1 MLCAREVFMNQFGS
15 SKSSLTLRCLASAF
29 AVRALVTGLFFLGT
43 MLAAQTTATILGTVK
58 DQSGAV
64 LPGAEITATNTE
76 TGISR
81 VTVVGARGEYRL
93 VAMPVGSYTV
103 QASMTGFQSELR
115 NGITLSIGREAL
127 VDFTLSVGNVSEQ
140 VTVTGEAPL
149 IETTTATVSGLIDP
163 KQMRDIPLNA
173 RSFIE
178 LVPLQAGAVY
188 SESGEKSASK
198 GFGVKVSISG
208 ARYNGNAFLLD
219 GANINDMAGSAGS
232 AAGTLAGVETVREFK
247 IITNAFD
254 AEYGNHVGGII
265 SAVTKSGTNSLHGS
279 LFEFFRN
286 DKLDAPDFDDNRLAG
301 GEKPAY
307 RRNQFGGALGG
318 PVRRD
323 SLFFFGSYEA
333 LRESLG
339 ETGEY
344 LVPGPELRQGCVPV
358 TSGSSPN
365 IVRASYNCYNAAGAP
380 SAVPLGGTLS
390 GVVNPRTKPFMDLY
404 PEANTPCSANCFAG
418 NPFYSANGTGNFTRA
433 ESKITNQNF
442 ITARGDVRLS
452 DADSFFG
459 RYTQDIA
466 DVTDPHFETA
476 EISSTHNRYITL
488 EETHVYSPNLLGR
501 THFSF
506 VRTPMG
512 LHDVSLKSLG
522 LADYELLA
530 CASCTG
536 STNSF
541 TGNDVPG
548 AVTITGNPIASTGGD
563 STNPKVHNLNTYQF
577 QEGITYSVGR
587 QSLKFGGSF
596 QRNQFNQRSDF
607 FSGGSFGFSNLDD
620 FIIAN
625 VNTFSTTA
633 PGSDNNRGWR
643 MNLMG
648 MYLQDDINMRPG
660 LTLNLGVRYEF
671 ITTPKEVNGKVSQIR
686 RLDDSYFYNVRPEQT
701 DVGDP
706 FFLNPSLK
714 NIAPRIGVAWTP
726 FAGGKTAIR
735 AGAGIFYEQLTQ
747 GLFQTGGVRLAP
759 FYSAAVLSQATFRE
773 ATGVPIS
780 FPDAYQTQNSLLTR
794 GGGLPQ
800 ADGFQWDADQPTV
813 YKFSVTVQQQLLR
826 DTTLEVGYAGTR
838 GVHNTRG
845 NMLLNTTPVNEVPEL
860 HREFIFV
867 EQPLSNP
874 YWDRMR
880 WRMTDGTSW
889 YNALLL
895 TVSKRFSHG
904 FQVQSSYTF
913 SKSLDDS
920 STFSG
925 SSDFGGTDVLGVR
938 RQHWKGRSAFDVT
951 QSWSTSFQYDLPG
964 RTMPGVAGK
973 ILGGWNIGGVLRA
986 FSGNPVTPTATR
998 SALNRLGTGA
1008 LTGNGGT
1015 TTCTAAQRTQG
1026 CVTNTI
1032 TYVAGA
1038 SVDLAPGVDKLK
1050 ISPGSRTQYFDPAD
1064 LAWPATFQNGTA
1076 PLNYPGAGRNG
1087 VAGGLVAI
1095 GNIGR
1100 NVITVPGNFNLD
1112 LSLRKDTAM
1121 PMLGEQGKMEF
1132 RFELFNA
1139 PNHTRLGIPGTA
1151 LFNNRGEPNV
1161 NAGIIS
1167 DSRGNSRQ
1175 IQLSLRMV
1183 F

>member
-1 MLCAREVFMNQFGS
+1 MQGS
-15 SKSSLTLRCLASAF
+15 ITVLSRYGSRLAAAVLLGAIALGALGPLGPLSMSSSLW
-29 AVRALVTGLFFLGT
+29 
-43 MLAAQTTATILGTVK
+43 AQTTATILGTVK

-64 LPGAEITATNTE
+64 LPGAEVTATNTE
-76 TGISR
+76 TGIAR
-81 VTVVGARGEYRL
+81 VTAAGARGEFRL
-93 VAMPVGSYTV
+93 AAMTVGSYTV
-103 QASMTGFQSELR
+103 QATMTGFQSRLR
-115 NGITLSIGREAL
+115 SGITLSIGREAV

-140 VTVTGEAPL
+140 VTVTGEAPM

-163 KQMRDIPLNA
+163 KQMREIPLNA

-188 SESGEKSASK
+188 SESAERSASK

-208 ARYNGNAFLLD
+208 TRYNGNAFLLD
-219 GANINDMAGSAGS
+219 GANVNDMAGSAGS

-254 AEYGNHVGGII
+254 AEYGNHVGGVV
-265 SAVTKSGTNSLHGS
+265 SAVTKSGTNTLHGS

-286 DKLDAPDFDDNRLAG
+286 DVLDAPDFDDNRLTAG
-301 GEKPAY
+301 KKPPY
-307 RRNQFGGALGG
+307 RRNQYGGSIGG
-318 PVRRD
+318 PVKKN
-323 SLFFFGSYEA
+323 SIFFFGSYEA
-333 LRESLG
+333 LRESVG
-339 ETGEY
+339 APGEY
-344 LVPGPELRQGCVPV
+344 VMPGPELRQGCVPV
-358 TSGSSPN
+358 TSGASPN
-365 IVRASYNCYNAAGAP
+365 VVRASYNCYNAAGAQ
-380 SAVPLGGTLS
+380 VPTALTAPLT
-390 GVVNPRTKPFMDLY
+390 GVVNPRTLPFMNLY
-404 PEANTPCSANCFAG
+404 PAANTPCSANCFAG
-418 NPFYSANGTGNFTRA
+418 NPFWSANGTGIFTRA
-433 ESKITNQNF
+433 ESRITNQDF
-442 ITARGDVRLS
+442 VTGRGDVRLS
-452 DADSFFG
+452 DDDSFFF

-466 DVTDPHFETA
+466 DVTDPGFETA

-488 EETHVYSPNLLGR
+488 EETHIFSPTLLGR

-512 LHDVSLKSLG
+512 LKDVSLKSLG

-530 CASCTG
+530 CATCAG
-536 STNSF
+536 FTNSF

-548 AVTITGNPIASTGGD
+548 AVVPGLITSTGGD
-563 STNPKVHNLNTYQF
+563 STNPKVHNLNTFQF

-587 QSLKFGGSF
+587 HSLKFGGSF

-607 FSGGSFGFSNLDD
+607 FSGGSFNFSSIDE

-648 MYLQDDINMRPG
+648 MYLQDDISLRPG
-660 LTLNLGVRYEF
+660 LTLNVGLRYEF
-671 ITTPKEVNGKVSQIR
+671 ITTPWEVNGKVSQIR
-686 RLDDSYFYNVRPEQT
+686 RLDEAYFYSVKPEQT

-714 NIAPRIGVAWTP
+714 NFAPRVGAAWTP
-726 FAGGKTAIR
+726 FASGKTAIR
-735 AGAGIFYEQLTQ
+735 AGGGIFHEQLTQ

-780 FPDAYQTQNSLLTR
+780 FPDAYQSQNALLTK

-800 ADGFQWDADQPTV
+800 ADGFQWNIDQPTV
-813 YKFSVTVQQQLLR
+813 YKFSATIQQQLFA

-845 NMLLNTTPVNEVPEL
+845 NMLLNTTPVNEVPAL
-860 HREFIFV
+860 GGQFIFV
-867 EQPLSNP
+867 EQPLPNP
-874 YWDRMR
+874 NWDRMR
-880 WRMTDGTSW
+880 WRMSDGTSW
-889 YNALLL
+889 YNALLV
-895 TVSKRFSHG
+895 TVSKRFSRG
-904 FQVQSSYTF
+904 FQVGSSYTF

-925 SSDFGGTDVLGVR
+925 GSDFGGTDTLGVR
-938 RQHWKGRSAFDVT
+938 RQHWKGRSAFDVSH
-951 QSWSTSFQYDLPG
+951 SWSTNFQYELPG
-964 RTMPGVAGK
+964 KDMSGIAGK
-973 ILGGWNIGGVLRA
+973 ILGGWNLGGVLRA
-986 FSGNPVTPTATR
+986 FSGNPVTPSATR

-1008 LTGNGGT
+1008 LTNNGGT
-1015 TTCTAAQRTQG
+1015 TTCTAAQRTAG
-1026 CVTNTI
+1026 CVTNVI
-1032 TYVAGA
+1032 TYVAG
-1038 SVDLAPGVDKLK
+1038 STVNLAPGVTRLE
-1050 ISPGSRTQYFDPAD
+1050 INPGSRTQYINPAD
-1064 LAWPATFQNGTA
+1064 LAWPGTFQNGSA

-1087 VAGGLVAI
+1087 AAGGLVAI

-1139 PNHTRLGIPGTA
+1139 PNHTRLGLPGIA

-1161 NAGIIS
+1161 NAGIIA

-1175 IQLSLRMV
+1175 MQLSLRMV

>member
-1 MLCAREVFMNQFGS
+1 MQGSITVLSRYGSRLAAIVLLGAIALGIGS
-15 SKSSLTLRCLASAF
+15 SLW
-29 AVRALVTGLFFLGT
+29 
-43 MLAAQTTATILGTVK
+43 AQTTATILGTVK

-64 LPGAEITATNTE
+64 LPGAEVTATNTE
-76 TGISR
+76 TGIAR
-81 VTVVGARGEYRL
+81 VTAAGARGEFRL
-93 VAMPVGSYTV
+93 SAMTVGSYNV
-103 QASMTGFQSELR
+103 HAGMTGFQSELR
-115 NGITLSIGREAL
+115 SGITLSIGREAV

-163 KQMRDIPLNA
+163 KQMREIPLNA

-188 SESGEKSASK
+188 SESAERSASK

-208 ARYNGNAFLLD
+208 TRYNGNAFLLD

-254 AEYGNHVGGII
+254 AEYGNHVGGVV
-265 SAVTKSGTNSLHGS
+265 SAITKSGTNTLHGS

-286 DKLDAPDFDDNRLAG
+286 DVLDAPDFDDNRLTAG
-301 GEKPAY
+301 KKPPF
-307 RRNQFGGALGG
+307 RRNQYGGAIGG
-318 PVRRD
+318 PVKQN
-323 SLFFFGSYEA
+323 SIFFFASYEA

-339 ETGEY
+339 TPGDY
-344 LVPGPELRQGCVPV
+344 IVPGPELRQGCVP
-358 TSGSSPN
+358 TISGASPN
-365 IVRASYNCYNAAGAP
+365 VARTGYNCYNAAGTATV
-380 SAVPLGGTLS
+380 VPLTGALN
-390 GVVNPRTKPFMDLY
+390 GVVNPSTRSFMDMY
-404 PEANTPCSANCFAG
+404 PAANTPCSANCFTG
-418 NPFYSANGTGNFTRA
+418 NSFWSANGTGTFTRA
-433 ESKITNQNF
+433 ESRTTNQDF
-442 ITARGDVRLS
+442 ITGRGDVRLS
-452 DADSFFG
+452 DADSFFF

-466 DVTDPHFETA
+466 DVTEPNFETA
-476 EISSTHNRYITL
+476 EVSSTHNRYITM
-488 EETHVYSPNLLGR
+488 EETHIFSPTLLGR

-512 LHDVSLKSLG
+512 LKDVSSKSLG

-530 CASCTG
+530 CATCTG
-536 STNSF
+536 FTNSF

-548 AVTITGNPIASTGGD
+548 ALVPGLITSTGGD
-563 STNPKVHNLNTYQF
+563 STNPKVHNLNTFQF

-587 QSLKFGGSF
+587 HSLKFGGSF

-607 FSGGSFGFSNLDD
+607 FSGGSFNFSSIDD
-620 FIIAN
+620 FIRAN
-625 VNTFSTTA
+625 VNSFSVTS

-648 MYLQDDINMRPG
+648 MYLQDDISLRPG
-660 LTLNLGVRYEF
+660 LTLNVGLRYEF
-671 ITTPKEVNGKVSQIR
+671 ITTPWEVNGKVAQIR
-686 RLDDSYFYNVRPEQT
+686 RLDEAHFYTVRSDQT
-701 DVGDP
+701 DIGDP

-714 NIAPRIGVAWTP
+714 NFAPRIGVAWAP

-735 AGAGIFYEQLTQ
+735 AGGGIFHEQLTQ

-759 FYSAAVLSQATFRE
+759 FYSAAVVSTTALPA
-773 ATGVPIS
+773 GCPPIA
-780 FPDAYQTQNSLLTR
+780 FPDAYQSQGSILSR
-794 GGGLPQ
+794 CGGKPQ
-800 ADGFQWDADQPTV
+800 ADAFQWDADQPTV
-813 YKFSVTVQQQLLR
+813 YKFSTTIQQELFPN
-826 DTTLEVGYAGTR
+826 TTLEVGYAGTR

-845 NMLLNTTPVNEVPEL
+845 NMLLNTTPVNEVPAL
-860 HREFIFV
+860 GGRFIFV
-867 EQPLSNP
+867 EQPLPNSN
-874 YWDRMR
+874 WDRMR

-889 YNALLL
+889 YNALLV
-895 TVSKRFSHG
+895 TVSKRFSQG
-904 FQVQSSYTF
+904 FQVGSSYTF

-925 SSDFGGTDVLGVR
+925 GSDFGGQDTLGVR
-938 RQHWKGRSAFDVT
+938 RQHWKGRSAFDVS
-951 QSWSTSFQYDLPG
+951 QSWSTNFQYELPG
-964 RTMPGVAGK
+964 KEISGIAGK

-986 FSGNPVTPTATR
+986 YSGNPVTPSATR

-1015 TTCTAAQRTQG
+1015 TTCTAAQRTAG
-1026 CVTNTI
+1026 CVTNAI
-1032 TYVAGA
+1032 TYVAG
-1038 SVDLAPGVDKLK
+1038 STVNLAPGVTRLA
-1050 ISPGSRTQYFDPAD
+1050 INPGSRTQYINPAE
-1064 LAWPATFQNGTA
+1064 LAWPGSFQNGSA
-1076 PLNYPGAGRNG
+1076 PLNYPGAGKDG
-1087 VAGGLVAI
+1087 AAGGLVAI

-1139 PNHTRLGIPGTA
+1139 PNHTRLGLPGIA

-1175 IQLSLRMV
+1175 MQLSLRMV